1 MLRSLVAGTALALI
15 ASSALA
21 QDAAKAP
28 PVLLDQ
34 QLQEAQT
41 QVYAAEAQRNLL
53 IAKKLQAANVEA
65 SQQAAATAAWWNA
78 WWLGMFPA
86 ATPTPAASAA
96 PHK

>member
-1 MLRSLVAGTALALI
+1 MLRSLVAGAVLGLI

-28 PVLLDQ
+28 PVSLDQ

-53 IAKKLQAANVEA
+53 FAKKLQAANVEA
-65 SQQAAATAAWWNA
+65 SQQAAATAAWWAA
-78 WWLGMFPA
+78 WWSGMFPA
-86 ATPTPAASAA
+86 TPAPVASAA
-96 PHK
+96 PQK